1 MFEINLRLNI
11 VLLLLAL
18 ASSLY
23 LVRTQY
29 ESRSLFAQL
38 DRARSQA
45 RQLDIEHERLQV
57 EKRAQSSPQRIEAL
71 ARRQGMLVASPAIT
85 HYLTVPMPPVAPAV
99 PQASAQP

>member
-1 MFEINLRLNI
+1 MFEVNLRLNI

-85 HYLTVPMPPVAPAV
+85 QYLNAPMQPAA